1 MKLFNTS
8 AASLLLV
15 TAFGVNTVLPALADT
30 IQGGVTRTS
39 TQEKTYLQRHPVVKR
54 TAVGAGVGA
63 GAGALTGL
71 ITGKGVMRGAVIGA
85 AAGGSVGLIKSSKT
99 LKKHPVATKVA
110 EGTAIGMGLGLAA
123 NRGHNAGKRTVEAG
137 GIGAAVGLGAGLLQ
151 KEFQ

>member
-1 MKLFNTS
+1 MNLFNAYT
-8 AASLLLV
+8 ASLLLV
-15 TAFGVNTVLPALADT
+15 AAFGFKTLPASADT
-30 IQGGVTRTS
+30 VQGSVSRTS
-39 TQEKTYLQRHPVVKR
+39 VQEKTYLQRHPVVKR
-54 TAVGAGVGA
+54 TAIGAGVGA

-71 ITGKGVMRGAVIGA
+71 VTGKGVMRGAAIGA

-99 LKKHPVATKVA
+99 LKRHPVATKVA

-123 NRGHNAGKRTVEAG
+123 SRGHNAGKHTLEAG